1 MWKISLVVHPI
12 SRNPSP
18 LASNLT
24 VPLWMR
30 SQLLYFKIFVVCN
43 HAFSKWNF
51 AQRMYCSRHWMPTQ
65 RRRQTSSNQL
75 WNSYVFVIL
84 QEPFLI
90 RLPTTKS
97 SKVNLQCLPRQS
109 FETIGVGRWI
119 DDEVIN
125 YFMEK
130 WCSKSCTTLGF
141 NTWFAGKFLFEEN
154 LCLHAKSGIFT
165 MADEKKIQRWCR
177 AAEVKFYSICK
188 TKYAESKLESSK
200 SSQMGTCLHSH
211 QWEQYTLVFG

>member
-30 SQLLYFKIFVVCN
+30 SQLLYFEIFVVCN

-90 RLPTTKS
+90 RFDNKELKGESTMPAS
-97 SKVNLQCLPRQS
+97 SKLRNDWCRTMDRRRGHKLFR
-109 FETIGVGRWI
+109 G
-119 DDEVIN
+119 EVVLEIL
-125 YFMEK
+125 Y
-130 WCSKSCTTLGF
+130 
-141 NTWFAGKFLFEEN
+141 
-154 LCLHAKSGIFT
+154 HSGI
-165 MADEKKIQRWCR
+165 
-177 AAEVKFYSICK
+177 
-188 TKYAESKLESSK
+188 
-200 SSQMGTCLHSH
+200 
-211 QWEQYTLVFG
+211 QYMVRQ